1 MNSEEN
7 DENKKKEINN
17 NKETK
22 LETEDNEIALN
33 IEDNIEFE
41 KNRENNLLNTEE
53 QLKKKPS
60 CRCSCALF

>member
-1 MNSEEN
+1 MNYEDN

-22 LETEDNEIALN
+22 QETEDNEIALN
-33 IEDNIEFE
+33 IEDNIVFE
-41 KNRENNLLNTEE
+41 KKRENNLLNTGE
-53 QLKKKPS
+53 QLNKKPS